1 MEKITKNNNY
11 TTAVNS
17 IVDSMTEEEYGKA
30 VEFYKFLVNITKYNH
45 GILSIDREK
54 LIDIAAAYMK
64 CTPLEAHIILRKMK
78 AYNWIL
84 LMDKHFIIVN
94 LNLNLA

>member
-54 LIDIAAAYMK
+54 LIDIAAAYKVGGLRGRKTSPFRAGMNS
-64 CTPLEAHIILRKMK
+64 PLTES
-78 AYNWIL
+78 
-84 LMDKHFIIVN
+84 
-94 LNLNLA
+94 LNTSLPKLT